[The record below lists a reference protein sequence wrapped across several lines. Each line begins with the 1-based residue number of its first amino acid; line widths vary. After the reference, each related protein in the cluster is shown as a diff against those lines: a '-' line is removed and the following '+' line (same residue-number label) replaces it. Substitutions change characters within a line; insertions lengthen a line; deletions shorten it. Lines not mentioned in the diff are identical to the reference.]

1 MRTIHFA
8 AGLLL
13 GLSSTAGLA
22 DDLTNARAEELL
34 LPYMSDDCGMYYTT
48 QGHPDFADVDDKQMC
63 RYKPRVTRIRVSGD
77 SASVDYNK
85 DRWFGDEMAQ
95 AWLKDYAKMEA
106 HETPSLLFKALK
118 KNLDK
123 WRAES
128 GGVDHGERP
137 GPTATFKLENG
148 AWKVASAPQQQ

>member
-1 MRTIHFA
+1 MRSIPLV

-13 GLSSTAGLA
+13 AFSSGTSVA
-22 DDLTNARAEELL
+22 DDLSNAKAEELL

-48 QGHPDFADVDDKQMC
+48 QGHPDFADLDDKEMC
-63 RYKPRVTRIRVSGD
+63 RYKPRVLRIKASGD
-77 SASVDYNK
+77 TATVDYNK
-85 DRWFGDEMAQ
+85 DRYFGDEMAQ

-137 GPTATFKLENG
+137 APPASFKLENG

>member
-1 MRTIHFA
+1 MA
-8 AGLLL
+8 VVAGLTALL
-13 GLSSTAGLA
+13 VSGAGMA
-22 DDLTNARAEELL
+22 DDLGAAQAEALL
-34 LPYMSDDCGMYYTT
+34 LPYMSDDCGLYYTT
-48 QGHPDFADVDDKQMC
+48 QGHPDFADVDDKAMC
-63 RYKPRVTRIRVSGD
+63 SYRPRVTRIKVSGD
-77 SASVDYNK
+77 TAAVDYNK
-85 DRWFGDEMAQ
+85 DRYFGEEMSQ

-137 GPTATFKLENG
+137 APTASLKLENG